1 MVQSIMKKFMV
12 QMNPDL
18 TLHGNVQKA
27 PTKSGNVQKA
37 PTKFLVEAEKVELRE
52 DYAVFL
58 TGGVVSGLCRSPVSV
73 LVQPKSAPVPI
84 P

>member
-1 MVQSIMKKFMV
+1 MLRCRFCSVVQSIMKKFMV

-18 TLHGNVQKA
+18 TKVANV
-27 PTKSGNVQKA
+27 PTA
-37 PTKFLVEAEKVELRE
+37 PTKFLVVAEKVELRE

-73 LVQPKSAPVPI
+73 LVQPESDSGE
-84 P
+84 